1 MLDNARNDATHGKV
15 LKMLIPKRMLQRLP
29 INLGKTNAGNISENL
44 LNEVRQIIHSLYWA
58 KQVIKKV
65 YNDNIMYSIRV

>member
-1 MLDNARNDATHGKV
+1 MLDNARNDATHGKG

-29 INLGKTNAGNISENL
+29 INLGQENAGNISENL
-44 LNEVRQIIHSLYWA
+44 LNEVQQIIHSLYWA

-65 YNDNIMYSIRV
+65 YNNNIMDSIKV